1 MTTTKSLTATVEGHA
16 DVPVAVTI
24 EGDVV
29 DVVSVA
35 LRYGTSEGARVLVA
49 DVQIVPVGWFAGD
62 PRPLRSHLLVA
73 VQTPG
78 FLARAMDGSDRASI
92 DIFDE
97 PWDVLFGTAGVG
109 APQSVRV
116 ELEVEPLPA

>member
-16 DVPVAVTI
+16 NVPATVTI

-49 DVQIVPVGWFAGD
+49 DVQIVPLGWFAGD
-62 PRPLRSHLLVA
+62 PGPFRSNVLVE
-73 VQTPG
+73 VQTLG
-78 FLARAMDGSDRASI
+78 FLARATDGSDTSSL
-92 DIFDE
+92 DIFDA

-109 APQSVRV
+109 APQNVRV
-116 ELEVEPLPA
+116 ELEVEPMLP